1 IFASLRYPVPTNHD
15 YFVAAPPAALDLDST
30 QAHALEVREPFF
42 VDHGWSFG
50 PNQDLVPF
58 VWDRSSG
65 GQPRFSEAEALTDYD
80 SGSFGLAAVSAPTAE
95 GQAQVYKVLGQAIVH
110 VHQANRDLLAEW
122 LDGQG
127 SSSRHAFIYF

>member
-1 IFASLRYPVPTNHD
+1 MMTAGSSRAPTRLTEIFASLRNPCSHRTTTTSSQPRR
-15 YFVAAPPAALDLDST
+15 PLDLDPA
-30 QAHALEVREPFF
+30 QMRALEVREPFF

-58 VWDRSSG
+58 VWDRTSG

-95 GQAQVYKVLGQAIVH
+95 SQAQAH
-110 VHQANRDLLAEW
+110 
-122 LDGQG
+122 G
-127 SSSRHAFIYF
+127 SRPEPS